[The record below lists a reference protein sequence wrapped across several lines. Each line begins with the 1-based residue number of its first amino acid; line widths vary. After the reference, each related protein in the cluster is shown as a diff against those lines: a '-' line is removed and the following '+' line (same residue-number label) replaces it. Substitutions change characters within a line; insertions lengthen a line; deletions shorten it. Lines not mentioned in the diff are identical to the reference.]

1 MSNDTLKTQSLTID
15 RLRPLLALMVV
26 GLHVR
31 PYYSTG
37 TESFLDGPYEA
48 SVILIFRILFSVA
61 VPFFFLIS
69 GLYFFNG
76 LDEWDSTVWKDKI
89 RKRAGTVLVPYLL
102 WNFIA
107 LVCYPLTRL
116 AGHLVNGAA
125 FPDIIAQINERGLLR
140 LFWNR
145 SLYGS
150 LNHEVTTLFGW
161 TAVTGA
167 PMDAPT
173 LFLRD
178 LMVVILFSPLIW
190 WLIRRLDKSF
200 ILIAGM
206 LYLVDLW
213 IPFSGFSS
221 TAFFLFSLGAWL
233 SLTGKDLVLV
243 SRKKPVLQIA
253 ISVITMIAA
262 AISLGKNAWIY
273 TISSR
278 LFIIFAIPTLF
289 YTVSVTPCCKKGEKL
304 FNGLFKSSFFIY
316 LIHTI
321 LITDAVC
328 WIIDVAL
335 HPGNKIVSFILMV
348 LCTLTVFLICHLI
361 WLFMDRFTPRLLKIL
376 TGNRSFD
383 RKQQNNK

>member
-1 MSNDTLKTQSLTID
+1 MSDDRLKTQSLTID

-31 PYYSTG
+31 PYFISG
-37 TESFLDGPYEA
+37 TASFLDGPYEA

-69 GLYFFNG
+69 GLYFFKG
-76 LDEWDSTVWKDKI
+76 LDEWDSSVWKSKI
-89 RKRAGTVLVPYLL
+89 RKRVGSILVPYLL

-107 LVCYPLTRL
+107 LLCYPLTRL

-125 FPDIIAQINERGLLR
+125 FPDIITQINERGLLR

-150 LNHEVTTLFGW
+150 LNNEVTTLFGW
-161 TAVTGA
+161 TSVTGA

-173 LFLRD
+173 WFLRD
-178 LMVVILFSPLIW
+178 LMVVILFTPLIW
-190 WLIRRLDKSF
+190 WLIRHLNKSF
-200 ILIAGM
+200 ILLAGI
-206 LYLVDLW
+206 LYVVDLW
-213 IPFSGFSS
+213 IPVSGFSS

-233 SLTGKDLVLV
+233 SLTGRDLVLV
-243 SRKKPVLQIA
+243 SEKKPSLQLA
-253 ISVITMIAA
+253 ISLLTMILA
-262 AISLGKNAWIY
+262 AISLGRNTWIY
-273 TISSR
+273 TLSSR

-289 YTVSVTPCCKKGEKL
+289 HIVSVTPNCEKGENL
-304 FNGLFKSSFFIY
+304 FNGLLKSSFFIY

-328 WIIDVAL
+328 WIFDVAFR
-335 HPGNKIVSFILMV
+335 PENKTVLFIL
-348 LCTLTVFLICHLI
+348 LALSTLTIYTICHLI

-376 TGNRSFD
+376 TGNRSLD
-383 RKQQNNK
+383 RKQ

>member
-1 MSNDTLKTQSLTID
+1 MSDDRLKTQSLTID

-31 PYYSTG
+31 PYFISG
-37 TESFLDGPYEA
+37 TASFLDGPYEA

-69 GLYFFNG
+69 GLYFFKG
-76 LDEWDSTVWKDKI
+76 LDEWDSSVWKSKI
-89 RKRAGTVLVPYLL
+89 RKRVGSILVPYLL

-107 LVCYPLTRL
+107 LLCYPLTRL

-125 FPDIIAQINERGLLR
+125 FPDIITQINERGLLR

-150 LNHEVTTLFGW
+150 FNNEVTTLFGW
-161 TAVTGA
+161 TSATGA

-173 LFLRD
+173 WFLRD
-178 LMVVILFSPLIW
+178 LMVVILFTPLIW
-190 WLIRRLDKSF
+190 WLIRHLNKSF
-200 ILIAGM
+200 ILLAGI
-206 LYLVDLW
+206 LYVVDLW
-213 IPFSGFSS
+213 IPVSGFSS

-233 SLTGKDLVLV
+233 SLTGRDLVLV
-243 SRKKPVLQIA
+243 SEKKPKLQLA
-253 ISVITMIAA
+253 ISLLTMIIA
-262 AISLGKNAWIY
+262 AISCGRNAWIY

-289 YTVSVTPCCKKGEKL
+289 HMVSVTPDCEKRKKL
-304 FNGLFKSSFFIY
+304 FNGLVKSSFFIY

-328 WIIDVAL
+328 WIFDVAL
-335 HPGNKIVSFILMV
+335 HPGNKTVLFIL
-348 LCTLTVFLICHLI
+348 LALSTLTIYTICHLI

-376 TGNRSFD
+376 TGNRSLD
-383 RKQQNNK
+383 RKQ